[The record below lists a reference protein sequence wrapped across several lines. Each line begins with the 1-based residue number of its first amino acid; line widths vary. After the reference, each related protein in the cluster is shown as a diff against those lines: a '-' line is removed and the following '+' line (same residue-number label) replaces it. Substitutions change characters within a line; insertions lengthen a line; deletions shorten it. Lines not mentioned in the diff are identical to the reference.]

1 MKQLLLLPKTNG
13 PSPRAAKIEE
23 ATVFSTAGIGFHQAV
38 VRPRRPSRFAGLIGQ
53 SRCGLSPQVLIF
65 NFPIL
70 GYIPHFQLASAPS
83 ESMAHCEKPY
93 EIMKTHS
100 LLSALVISSLL
111 SFGVNTW
118 ALDGDGGDGQG
129 DNNDQGENC
138 QGGQIDGSETLIA
151 TVTLVATNNAPT
163 NAGGFAKLISDN
175 EDGVVTSSFSLSITG
190 LTSGTYDLSVVKKS
204 DGSSVDLGQFDVG
217 SQEGDGDNNDG
228 ENGDQ
233 DGEKCFQSGVSLD
246 DVPLPSDLDPMD
258 IAQILISDSDGNVVL
273 VGDLVTPA
281 ATSSIK
287 FRANLRV
294 RSASGVASKNS
305 KALALTNARKGKR
318 ADRFTMIASGVT
330 PNTTYTVSVNGHN
343 AGTVNSNAKGKVLVR
358 TLPANLL
365 VVKSVHLIDANGT
378 TAVRAKF

>member
-1 MKQLLLLPKTNG
+1 
-13 PSPRAAKIEE
+13 
-23 ATVFSTAGIGFHQAV
+23 
-38 VRPRRPSRFAGLIGQ
+38 
-53 SRCGLSPQVLIF
+53 
-65 NFPIL
+65 
-70 GYIPHFQLASAPS
+70 
-83 ESMAHCEKPY
+83 
-93 EIMKTHS
+93 MKTHS

-118 ALDGDGGDGQG
+118 AHGGDGEGDG

-163 NAGGFAKLISDN
+163 NSGGFAKLISDN

-190 LTSGTYDLSVVKKS
+190 LTTGTYDLSVVRKS

-233 DGEKCFQSGVSLD
+233 DGEKCFQSGVSLE
-246 DVPLPSDLDPMD
+246 DVQLPAGLDPMD
-258 IAQILISDSDGNVVL
+258 IAQILISDSSGNVVL
-273 VGDLVTPA
+273 IGDLVNPA

-287 FRANLRV
+287 FRAKLRV
-294 RSASGVASKNS
+294 RSASAISSQNG
-305 KALALTNARKGKR
+305 KAMAFTAARKGRR
-318 ADRFTMIASGVT
+318 ADRFTMIASGVA
-330 PNTTYTVSVNGHN
+330 PNSTFSVAVNGQS
-343 AGTVNSNAKGKVLVR
+343 AGTVKSNAKGKVLVR

-365 VVKSVHLIDANGT
+365 VVKSVHLIDSNGA

>member
-1 MKQLLLLPKTNG
+1 
-13 PSPRAAKIEE
+13 
-23 ATVFSTAGIGFHQAV
+23 
-38 VRPRRPSRFAGLIGQ
+38 
-53 SRCGLSPQVLIF
+53 
-65 NFPIL
+65 
-70 GYIPHFQLASAPS
+70 
-83 ESMAHCEKPY
+83 
-93 EIMKTHS
+93 MKTHS
-100 LLSALVISSLL
+100 FLSAIVISSLI

-118 ALDGDGGDGQG
+118 AHGDGESGDG

-163 NAGGFAKLISDN
+163 NSGGFAKLISDN

-190 LTSGTYDLSVVKKS
+190 LTTGTYDLSVIRKS

-233 DGEKCFQSGVSLD
+233 DGEKCFQSGVSLE
-246 DVPLPSDLDPMD
+246 DVQLPANLDPMD
-258 IAQILISDSDGNVVL
+258 IAQILISDSSGNVVL
-273 VGDLVTPA
+273 IGDLVNPA

-287 FRANLRV
+287 FRAKVRV
-294 RSASGVASKNS
+294 HSASAVSSQTG
-305 KALALTNARKGKR
+305 KALAFTSARKGKR
-318 ADRFTMIASGVT
+318 ADRFTMIASGVA
-330 PNTTYTVSVNGHN
+330 PNSTFSVSVNGQS
-343 AGTVNSNAKGKVLVR
+343 AGTVKSNAKGKVLVR

-365 VVKSVHLIDANGT
+365 VVKSVHLIDANGA